1 LIKIET
7 KACLKKAFVSC
18 DRYKL
23 LRKTLTMP
31 ARDYYHKVVLNA
43 LKKDGWTITH
53 DPYRLK
59 LARKKNLYI
68 DLGAEQLIG
77 AEKDIQKI
85 AVEIKSFR
93 SPSEMKDLEEA
104 IGQFVLYDRLLN
116 RHEPDRQLY
125 LAVPEDVRESIFE
138 EEAGQV
144 LIEEKIIR
152 LFTFDFNREEI
163 VKWIT

>member
-1 LIKIET
+1 
-7 KACLKKAFVSC
+7 
-18 DRYKL
+18 
-23 LRKTLTMP
+23 MP
-31 ARDYYHKVVLNA
+31 ARDYYHEVVRTA
-43 LKKDGWTITH
+43 LQKDGWTITH
-53 DPYRLK
+53 DPYRIK

-116 RHEPDRQLY
+116 RHEPERKLY

-144 LIEEKIIR
+144 LIEERIIR
-152 LFTFDFNREEI
+152 LFTFDFNQQEV